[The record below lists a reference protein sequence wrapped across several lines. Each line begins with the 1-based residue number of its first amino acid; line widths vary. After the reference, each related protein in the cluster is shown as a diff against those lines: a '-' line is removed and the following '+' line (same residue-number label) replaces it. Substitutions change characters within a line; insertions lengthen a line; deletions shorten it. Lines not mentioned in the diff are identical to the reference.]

1 MALVLS
7 CGFHRK
13 HPALPCRGKSLAKIS
28 SSLADRMRIKT
39 ILNRLEKQ
47 PGFLYDTC
55 KWRDAGPP
63 ALMITLRPKAGSKP
77 ICSRCGERRPGYDT
91 LRGRRFAFV
100 PLWGVPV
107 FFLYAPRRV
116 QCPTCGVKVERMP
129 WAAGKSQLTLT
140 YAWFLAAWCKR
151 LSWKEVAEVFK
162 TSWGSVFRSVSMAVT
177 WGLAHRDLS
186 GITAIGT
193 DEICWRKRKDKFVTL
208 VYQLDQGKRRL
219 LWIGPDRTAKTF
231 RGFFDWL
238 GPERCQ
244 HLRFI
249 CSDMWKPYLS
259 VIAEKA
265 AGAVNVLDRFH
276 IMRHMSKA
284 IDEIRANEAKE
295 LKSKG
300 KEPLLSKS
308 RWCLLKRPENLT
320 EKQVERLKD
329 LLACNLR
336 TVRAYLLKED
346 FQRFWTYSSPT
357 WAGKFLDA
365 WCTRTMRS
373 KLKPMKKVAKMLR
386 AHRPLLLN
394 WFRAKGQIALG
405 CVEGFNNK
413 AKVVTKRS
421 YGFRTYDCLK
431 IALYHSLGDLPA
443 PEATHN
449 FC

>member
-1 MALVLS
+1 MQ
-7 CGFHRK
+7 
-13 HPALPCRGKSLAKIS
+13 
-28 SSLADRMRIKT
+28 IKN
-39 ILNRLEKQ
+39 ILNRIEKQ
-47 PGFLYDTC
+47 PGFIYDSCT
-55 KWRDAGPP
+55 WRDPGLPV
-63 ALMITLRPKAGSKP
+63 LVITLRPQVGSKP
-77 ICSRCGERRPGYDT
+77 ICSKCSERRPGYDT
-91 LRGRRFAFV
+91 LHVRSFTFV
-100 PLWGVPV
+100 PLCGSIQV
-107 FFLYAPRRV
+107 FYLYAPMRV
-116 QCPTCGVKVERMP
+116 QCPTCGVKVEKLP
-129 WAAGKSQLTLT
+129 WAAGKSHLTVT

-162 TSWGSVFRSVSMAVT
+162 TSWDSVFRSVKMAVA
-177 WGLAHRDLS
+177 WGFEHRDLN

-238 GPERCQ
+238 GQERCQ
-244 HLRFI
+244 QLRFI
-249 CSDMWKPYLS
+249 CSDMWRPYLS

-276 IMRHMSKA
+276 IMSHMGKA
-284 IDEIRANEAKE
+284 IDEVRANEVND

-300 KEPLLSKS
+300 KQSLLTRS

-320 EKQVERLKD
+320 DNQVDKLKD
-329 LLACNLR
+329 LLTYNLR
-336 TVRAYLLKED
+336 TIRAYLLKED
-346 FQRFWTYSSPT
+346 FQQFWTYSSST

-394 WFRAKGQIALG
+394 WFSAKGAIALG

-421 YGFRTYDCLK
+421 YGFRTCDGLK
-431 IALYHSLGDLPA
+431 IALYHGLGDLPTSRT
-443 PEATHN
+443 THR